1 MNEAGGSQVLGEFM
15 TQKTLIG
22 EDAQADG
29 APIRYRDAMAE
40 LERLLD
46 EIDDDGV
53 DLDEL
58 ALKVERASQLIKVCR
73 EKIARTEMQVRSI
86 IEGLET
92 AEEGS
97 G

>member
-1 MNEAGGSQVLGEFM
+1 M
-15 TQKTLIG
+15 TQKILNPDDFAG
-22 EDAQADG
+22 AQAPG
-29 APIRYRDAMAE
+29 AASIRYRDAMAE

-58 ALKVERASQLIKVCR
+58 AVKVERASHLIKVCR
-73 EKIARTEMQVRSI
+73 EKIARTEMQVRAI
-86 IEGLET
+86 IDGLEP

-97 G
+97 